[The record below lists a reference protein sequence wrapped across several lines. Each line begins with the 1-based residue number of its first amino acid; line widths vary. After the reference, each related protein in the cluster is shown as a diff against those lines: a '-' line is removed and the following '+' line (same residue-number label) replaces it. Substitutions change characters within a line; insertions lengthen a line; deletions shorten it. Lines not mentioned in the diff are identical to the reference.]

1 MDRRH
6 FLALGAAAVAVPA
19 LAWQGEAKISVE
31 PTDPTKVIP
40 QPVGR
45 IETLPKFGALWWGLA
60 GVAEPRIRLWLPP
73 GYPADSSKA
82 GKAYRTLY
90 MLDGQFCFVGDSDDI
105 NFAADARVAR
115 LMATDTIAPTIIVA
129 IDNLEDY
136 RFLQYTPEAI
146 YDRASREPKAKD
158 AGGKDVRG
166 GIDRE
171 RSRLGGKPLVAA
183 QLIHFLEKRLK
194 PYVDTHYHASKDRND
209 TVIFG
214 ASQAGVMAGAIF
226 VEGAKSFGRGA
237 CMSPNWAFYDERF
250 IDYPALPQLWA
261 EYFVQVGAPNERR
274 LWLDHGT
281 QMMDAGMVPHQ
292 RAIAGTLKEL
302 SWVPGCNVQ
311 TRVYEAGHAFANTAA
326 QMDEVLAWILA

>member
-1 MDRRH
+1 MDRRQ
-6 FLALGAAAVAVPA
+6 FLTLGAAAVATPA
-19 LAWQGEAKISVE
+19 FTLQSEAKVLPE
-31 PTDPTKVIP
+31 PANSAKVTAEATD
-40 QPVGR
+40 R
-45 IETLPKFGALWWGLA
+45 IEMLPKFGALWWGLA
-60 GVAEPRIRLWLPP
+60 GVTEPRIRLWLPP
-73 GYPADSSKA
+73 GYAANSRP
-82 GKAYRTLY
+82 YRTLY
-90 MLDGQFCFVGDSDDI
+90 MLDGQYCFTGDSDGM
-105 NFAADARVAR
+105 NFAADTRVAR

-136 RFLQYTPEAI
+136 RFLQYTPEAL
-146 YDRASREPKAKD
+146 YDRAAREPKAKS
-158 AGGKDVRG
+158 ANGKDVHG

-171 RSRLGGKPLVAA
+171 RSRLGSKPLVSM
-183 QLIHFLEKRLK
+183 QLIRFLEEQLK
-194 PYVDTHYHASKDRND
+194 PYVDAHYHASKDRND

-261 EYFVQVGAPNERR
+261 EYFAQVGAPNGRR

-302 SWVPGCNVQ
+302 GWVPGCNVQ
-311 TRVYEAGHAFANTAA
+311 TRVYEAGHAFANTAT